1 MKYGGM
7 RKMVNT
13 TPGTQ
18 GAKPRM
24 WGTRQDR
31 PPGLLNNFTAR
42 KIRGKQNLENEKD
55 LRKQ

>member
-1 MKYGGM
+1 
-7 RKMVNT
+7 MVNT

-31 PPGLLNNFTAR
+31 LPGFNNFTAR
-42 KIRGKQNLENEKD
+42 KIRGKQNLENEND
-55 LRKQ
+55 LRKR